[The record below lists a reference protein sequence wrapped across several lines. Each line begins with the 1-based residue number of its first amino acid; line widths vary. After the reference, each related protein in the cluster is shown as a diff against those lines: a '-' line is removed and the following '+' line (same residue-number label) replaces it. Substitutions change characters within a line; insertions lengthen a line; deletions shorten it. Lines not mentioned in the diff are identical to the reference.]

1 MIRILIADDHA
12 VVRRGLAQIL
22 AEAPEI
28 TSVGEAQNANEIM
41 SLIRSQ
47 TFDLVILDLALPDKN
62 GLEVLKDVKR
72 EHPKLPVL
80 VLSMHPEDQYALRV
94 LKAGAAGYL
103 TKESAPEELITAI
116 KKVLKGGRYISSQ
129 LAEQLV
135 LDLGAGATKPIHDS
149 LSDREYQIMCLIA
162 SGKTISEVA
171 DLLAISVK
179 TASTYRTRILEK
191 MQMKTNAELTHYAI
205 QQKLVT

>member
-103 TKESAPEELITAI
+103 TKESAPEELITVI